1 MHNGVIIILH
11 VLLLHNCVLN
21 SINLVSVSVPGK
33 NNPDSSPNLILFS
46 PSDLVRSGSPA
57 VLTCSF
63 MVSPGQFMDS
73 VKWYLNSSEIYRIVP
88 SLTKDRYDCM

>member
-1 MHNGVIIILH
+1 M
-11 VLLLHNCVLN
+11 
-21 SINLVSVSVPGK
+21 
-33 NNPDSSPNLILFS
+33 
-46 PSDLVRSGSPA
+46 
-57 VLTCSF
+57 TCSF